1 MPATT
6 PDQDSGFGSSS
17 DDDLDV
23 WGATRLVPP
32 LSGNGAATSGTSG
45 HGGGFLG
52 RIAAGLGRG
61 TTGTVPLPRW
71 CAPGGEPGAECTPA
85 DGNGGFKLGSTLRF
99 LWRVY
104 DTGTHGVLDRL
115 LLQQCSDNACAMC
128 AAASSPARSAVAM
141 AAALLL
147 TSVRHTISVAKLP
160 RVITCLV
167 RLADHVSLA
176 YVSGDQVRGSCHI
189 CAGVCVC
196 VLRVYVVFTFV
207 LPQDMHRRSTVAYV
221 ALHGLATAPQQLG
234 AVRPTAWQ
242 AWTTHLV
249 RALTQIVSRSVAA
262 TSPLASVEP
271 HQRLRALES
280 LPFPCCPPTAG
291 DRCAVQWNGLACCL
305 DMLACVVA
313 CAWPAWLLG
322 DRAMVW
328 MQILASQGR
337 PLAARFRHWL
347 TRMVLLAHSLCA
359 APVLAP
365 PCAGSAARSSGM
377 CACGGHY
384 ATAACSCRSAPARMH
399 APHGRIA
406 RCVVLRSWYR
416 GHCSHR
422 CYGCSG
428 GCEPGAGCFLGQRI
442 ICEQAATATT
452 SWQGSQV
459 VHG

>member
-115 LLQQCSDNACAMC
+115 LLQQCSDNAGAMC

-176 YVSGDQVRGSCHI
+176 YVSGDQVCRSCHI

-196 VLRVYVVFTFV
+196 F
-207 LPQDMHRRSTVAYV
+207 AC
-221 ALHGLATAPQQLG
+221 
-234 AVRPTAWQ
+234 VRGF
-242 AWTTHLV
+242 HV
-249 RALTQIVSRSVAA
+249 CAA
-262 TSPLASVEP
+262 TGHASQVY
-271 HQRLRALES
+271 S
-280 LPFPCCPPTAG
+280 CVCCPPRLGDCTAAAG
-291 DRCAVQWNGLACCL
+291 CCASHCMASVDNTLSACADANCVAFRGCDVAACQRGTTPTAAGTGIPAL
-305 DMLACVVA
+305 PMLPAHGRRPLCRAMERPRMLFGHACVRSGVCVACVVA
-313 CAWPAWLLG
+313 W
-322 DRAMVW
+322 
-328 MQILASQGR
+328 
-337 PLAARFRHWL
+337 
-347 TRMVLLAHSLCA
+347 
-359 APVLAP
+359 
-365 PCAGSAARSSGM
+365 
-377 CACGGHY
+377 
-384 ATAACSCRSAPARMH
+384 
-399 APHGRIA
+399 
-406 RCVVLRSWYR
+406 
-416 GHCSHR
+416 
-422 CYGCSG
+422 
-428 GCEPGAGCFLGQRI
+428 
-442 ICEQAATATT
+442 
-452 SWQGSQV
+452 
-459 VHG
+459 